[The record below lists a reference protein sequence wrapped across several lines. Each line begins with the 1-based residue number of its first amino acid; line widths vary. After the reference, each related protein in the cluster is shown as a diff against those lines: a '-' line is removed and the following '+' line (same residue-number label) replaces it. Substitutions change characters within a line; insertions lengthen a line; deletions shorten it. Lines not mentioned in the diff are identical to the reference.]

1 MLTMARQILALL
13 EPRERWE
20 LLGLLALIV
29 LMALIQAVGVA
40 SILPFMSLVANP
52 EVVET
57 NRWLAWLFTSL
68 GFESMKAF
76 LIFVGVLVL
85 AITAFSNAFSALTNW
100 LTVKFVWNKQYR
112 LSVRLLTRYLNAPY
126 SFFLTHNTSGLA
138 KSILNEVTEAVN
150 GLIMPAVRLFAQVV
164 VAIFILALL
173 FLVDAGLAL
182 IALVV
187 LGGAYVLLYTLVRRK
202 QARLGAV
209 RFEANRLR
217 FKAASEA
224 FGGIKET
231 KVLAREPEFLRRFSR
246 PARRYTRAHTSHAL
260 ITEIP
265 RYGLETIAFGGIL
278 LVVLY
283 MIQTRDDVGQAVAVA
298 SLYALAGYRLIPA
311 LQNIFSSVTKFRFYR
326 PVLKDL
332 LDDLRLGPD
341 TDAEPETGQEAQA
354 LPFERDLVLEG
365 VRFSYAESEAPAV
378 DGVDLRIGKDT
389 TVGFVGATGSGKTTL
404 VDLILGLHRPQ
415 RGSIR
420 VDGVPL
426 ARDNLGRWRRRVGYV
441 PQHIYLCDDTV
452 ARNIAFGLP
461 DQEIDR
467 AAVERAARLA
477 QLHDFIAGLPEG
489 YGTVVGERGV
499 RLSGGQRQRIGIA
512 RAMYHNP
519 DVLIMDEGTSAL
531 DGITEDGVI
540 DAIRHLSGRKT
551 IVLVAHRVSTLRDCT
566 AIHLFHDGRIVDS
579 GSYAELLQRSSRFR
593 AMAKTGHLDA
603 VSA

>member
-1 MLTMARQILALL
+1 MLTTVRQILDLL

-20 LLGLLALIV
+20 LLALLGLIV

-52 EVVET
+52 QVVET
-57 NRWLAWLFTSL
+57 NRLLAWLFTGL
-68 GFESMKAF
+68 GFESTRAF
-76 LIFVGVLVL
+76 LVFVGVLVL

-100 LTVKFVWNKQYR
+100 LTVKFVWTKQYR
-112 LSVRLLTRYLNAPY
+112 LSVRLLSRYLNAPY

-138 KSILNEVTEAVN
+138 KSILGEVAEAVN
-150 GLIMPAVRLFAQVV
+150 GLIMPAVKLFAQVV
-164 VAIFILALL
+164 VAVFILTLL
-173 FLVDAGLAL
+173 LLVDAALAM
-182 IALVV
+182 IAAVV
-187 LGGAYVLLYTLVRRK
+187 LGGAYVLLYMVVRRR

-209 RFEANRLR
+209 RFDANRLR

-246 PARRYTRAHTSHAL
+246 PARRYTRAHTNHAL

-283 MIQTRDDVGQAVAVA
+283 MLHTRDDVGQAVAVA

-326 PVLKDL
+326 PVLTDL
-332 LDDLRLGPD
+332 LHDLRLGPD
-341 TDAEPETGQEAQA
+341 DDAGPGAGQDTES

-365 VRFSYAESEAPAV
+365 VRFSYAESETPAV
-378 DGVDLRIGKDT
+378 DGVDLKIGKDT

-415 RGSIR
+415 QGSIMA
-420 VDGVPL
+420 DGVPL
-426 ARDNLGRWRRRVGYV
+426 TGDNLTRWRRKVGYV

-461 DQEIDR
+461 DPEIDPV
-467 AAVERAARLA
+467 AVERAARIA
-477 QLHDFIAGLPEG
+477 QLHDFIVGLPHG
-489 YGTVVGERGV
+489 YETVVGERGV

-519 DVLIMDEGTSAL
+519 DVLVMDEGTSAL
-531 DGITEDGVI
+531 DGITENEVI

-551 IVLVAHRVSTLRDCT
+551 IVLVAHRISTLRDCT
-566 AIHLFHDGRIVDS
+566 TIHLFHNGRIVDS